1 VPTPTPRPA
10 TSPPAFVRGLADR
23 GPAVALVEDGAVTT
37 YAELATAVRGR
48 AAALGPGRRLVL
60 LVAEPTRECVVT
72 HLAAL
77 AAGHVVLLA
86 PRDRPGTVQALRERY
101 RPDTVVDGGPPVLVH
116 EEPQHELHPDLALL
130 LTTSGSTG
138 SPRLVRLSHENL
150 SSNAEAVAAS
160 LGLTADDV
168 GVTALPLSYCYGL
181 SVLHS
186 HLAVGAAVLLTRL
199 SVVDPCFAQ
208 AARSAGVTSLPGVP
222 YTFDLLD
229 RAGHDL
235 LGLPSL
241 RLVTQ
246 AGGRLA
252 PERVRALALEGRERG
267 FDLVVMYGQ
276 TEATARMTCL
286 PPHLAV
292 EHPHAVGV
300 PVPGGR
306 VRVDPVPDRGDGVG
320 ELVFEGPGV
329 MLGYAEDVR
338 DLARGRDVTELRTGD
353 LARLGPDGLVEIV
366 GRATRFAKVFGLR
379 IDLAHAE
386 ELLARHGFVTST
398 VEVDGTVLIAV
409 EGDHDVDWVA
419 RLAAEDLG
427 LPRHAVTAVA
437 VPALP
442 RGGAGKVDAVAVRS
456 LHRQVA
462 PATATPRPDVPVP
475 DVPVPDVPGP
485 DVRALF
491 AEVLERPDATP
502 DDTFVGLGG
511 DSLSYVAV
519 SVQLEREL
527 GHLPPAW
534 HVTPIRLL
542 QPRRRRSRW
551 LREVETGVVL
561 RAVAAVLIVATHV
574 GVLHVPGSAHVLLA
588 LAGYTFARFRL
599 DDRPRAARLR
609 GTLTGVARV
618 ALPSVV
624 WIALAAVL
632 LTDSYGPLNVLLL
645 NHVLGPPTW
654 DASWHFWFVEVL
666 VWTLLGVALLLAV
679 PAVDRC
685 ERRFPFALPLAVL
698 GVGLTAR
705 FELLPLDLVHPR
717 PTLWLFALGWAAA
730 RASTRWRRAA
740 VTAAALVCVPGFF
753 GDPGRDAVILVG
765 VLLVLWVPRL
775 PVPAPL
781 APALALVAGASLFVY
796 LTHWQVYP
804 LVRGTDPWLAV
815 VVSLAVGVLY
825 AEVAGRVTAVV
836 ERRTGQL
843 LASARRA
850 AAAGRP
856 VRATSTP
863 TRVPTA
869 SASASRQSPVRSG
882 TA

>member
-1 VPTPTPRPA
+1 MRSPAPPVPLP
-10 TSPPAFVRGLADR
+10 FVHRLAERG
-23 GPAVALVEDGAVTT
+23 GAVALVEDGTATT
-37 YAELATAVRGR
+37 YAELAAAVRERG
-48 AAALGPGRRLVL
+48 AALGPGRRLVL
-60 LVAEPTRECVVT
+60 LVAEPTLECVVT

-86 PRDRPGTVQALRERY
+86 PRDRPGTLEVLRERY
-101 RPDTVVDGGPPVLVH
+101 RPDTVVDGGPPAVVH
-116 EEPQHELHPDLALL
+116 ARPQHDLHPDLALL

-138 SPRLVRLSHENL
+138 SPKVVRLSHENL
-150 SSNAEAVAAS
+150 ASNADAVARS
-160 LGLTADDV
+160 LGLTPDDV
-168 GVTALPLSYCYGL
+168 GVTTLPLSYCYGL

-199 SVVDPCFAQ
+199 SVVDPCFAR
-208 AARSAGVTSLPGVP
+208 AAAAAGVTSLPGVP

-267 FDLVVMYGQ
+267 FAFVVMYGQ

-306 VRVDPVPDRGDGVG
+306 VRVDLVPDRDDGVG
-320 ELVFEGPGV
+320 ELVFQGPGV
-329 MLGYAEDVR
+329 MLGYAEDVA

-353 LARLGPDGLVEIV
+353 LARIGPDGLVEVV
-366 GRATRFAKVFGLR
+366 GRATRFAKVFGTR

-386 ELLARHGFVTST
+386 ELLARHGLVAGT
-398 VEVDGTVLIAV
+398 VEVDGTVLVAV
-409 EGDHDVDWVA
+409 EGDHDVDRVA

-427 LPRHAVTAVA
+427 LPRHAVSAVA
-437 VPALP
+437 VPQLP
-442 RGGAGKVDAVAVRS
+442 RSGAGKVDVAAVRS
-456 LHRQVA
+456 LLPTAA
-462 PATATPRPDVPVP
+462 PAVLAAPAAPDPGPVP
-475 DVPVPDVPGP
+475 DV
-485 DVRALF
+485 RRLF

-519 SVQLEREL
+519 SVQLEQEL
-527 GHLPPAW
+527 GHLPPDW
-534 HVTPIRLL
+534 HVTPIRRL

-574 GVLHVPGSAHVLLA
+574 GVVHVPGSAHVLLA

-632 LTDSYGPLNVLLL
+632 LTDAYGPLNVLLL

-666 VWTLLGVALLLAV
+666 VWTLVGVALLLAV

-698 GVGLTAR
+698 AVGLTAR

-730 RASTRWRRAA
+730 RASTWWRRAA

-753 GDPGRDAVILVG
+753 GEPARDGVVLVG

-804 LVRGTDPWLAV
+804 LVRATDPWLAV
-815 VVSLAVGVLY
+815 AVSLVVGVLY
-825 AEVAGRVTAVV
+825 AAVAGRVTARA
-836 ERRTGQL
+836 ERWAGQL
-843 LASARRA
+843 LVAARRA
-850 AAAGRP
+850 R
-856 VRATSTP
+856 STP
-863 TRVPTA
+863 ARVPAA
-869 SASASRQSPVRSG
+869 SATTSLQSPVRSG
-882 TA
+882 TT